1 MNAEKRL
8 AMDLLDAVWKE
19 DVQKVEYCLQL
30 GASPSWVFNGYPIL
44 MPSAL
49 EMKKL

>member
-19 DVQKVEYCLQL
+19 DVQGVENCLEL
-30 GASPSWVFNGYPIL
+30 GASPSWVFWISYL
-44 MPSAL
+44 DACH
-49 EMKKL
+49 EHWK

>member
-30 GASPSWVFNGYPIL
+30 GASPSWVL
-44 MPSAL
+44 MDIQF
-49 EMKKL
+49 

>member
-19 DVQKVEYCLQL
+19 DVQGVEHLSL
-30 GASPSWVFNGYPIL
+30 IHI
-44 MPSAL
+44 
-49 EMKKL
+49 

>member
-19 DVQKVEYCLQL
+19 DVQGVENCLEWSKSKL
-30 GASPSWVFNGYPIL
+30 GI
-44 MPSAL
+44 
-49 EMKKL
+49 

>member
-19 DVQKVEYCLQL
+19 DVQGVENCLEL
-30 GASPSWVFNGYPIL
+30 GASQVGYLMDIL
-44 MPSAL
+44 S
-49 EMKKL
+49 